1 MRLMFEFSLAGD
13 LRFISHHD
21 CIRLF
26 KRALARAGLPVK
38 FSGGF
43 NPQPKLSLPLPRPV
57 GVASQCDALVVD
69 FDEPVDADD
78 ARSSLDET
86 MPEGIRIARAV
97 ELPGK
102 LAPQPQRVAYS
113 LAIDTEDAV
122 GIGERAS
129 ELISA
134 ESAEVVRRHHKTG
147 RTKRIDVRSQLESIA
162 AEGDRVEFVLLASAS
177 GSARPAE
184 VAELLGIDPAHVN
197 HRIERLWVRWGNIS
211 DTKGANDNQDN
222 QKDHEGGEDDE
233 VSQEDRQET
242 HQAHPEEDG
251 RG

>member
-69 FDEPVDADD
+69 FDEPVDAGG
-78 ARSSLDET
+78 AKSSLDAT
-86 MPEGIRIARAV
+86 MPQGIRILSAV

-102 LAPQPQRVAYS
+102 LAPQPEKVAYS
-113 LAIDTEDAV
+113 LAIDRAEAKP
-122 GIGERAS
+122 IGERAG
-129 ELISA
+129 ELMSA
-134 ESAEVVRRHHKTG
+134 ESAEVIRRHHKTG

-162 AEGDRVEFVLLASAS
+162 AEGDRVEFVLLASAK

-184 VAELLGIDPAHVN
+184 VAELLGIDPEHVN

-211 DTKGANDNQDN
+211 DTKGANDDQDN
-222 QKDHEGGEDDE
+222 QEDHEGGQDD
-233 VSQEDRQET
+233 EDRQED
-242 HQAHPEEDG
+242 HQEACEARDEDG